1 MWKPSFDEL
10 RKYGEATD
18 SKNSY
23 SLENRKFL
31 LQHPLFWNTCQKNLL
46 SMIERYFCSRKT
58 TLKVFLL
65 VKLSRLLRKERNT
78 IVFC

>member
-10 RKYGEATD
+10 RKYGEAT
-18 SKNSY
+18 NSENSC
-23 SLENRKFL
+23 SLENSKFL
-31 LQHPLFWNTCQKNLL
+31 LQQLLFWSTCQKKLL
-46 SMIERYFCSRKT
+46 SMIKRYSCSGNT

-65 VKLSRLLRKERNT
+65 VKLSWLLRKERNT